1 MGSQSRIGRLFAIGV
16 VGVAALLV
24 VGLLPGDEDGPA
36 LGMTAD
42 SLTPA
47 ARSVTPVAPAI
58 VQPPGALPAAVYQA
72 RLAARLMFI
81 HPHRDGDGGAVY
93 TAYPTIS
100 DSGFAREV
108 HDAFIPMSV
117 LFDTLTT
124 LDALDRTGPVS
135 PIRFDPMPFAD
146 SLLRFNPDALGGPG
160 NLQLRFDVHGSL
172 AGRVAP
178 HWMVAL
184 ARGSGEP
191 IPLTPWGS
199 KGRERA
205 LVEGRRLA
213 ELVSD
218 DTVSSLKGVPFRV
231 VSYDRFDVDGARLV
245 IIRAIREAKH
255 HPGDSEVVTLIG
267 QSLGDTDEFA
277 PVWSLSEVLPD
288 ADFAFESVVG
298 ALRMGSARRPV
309 ILIEEQ
315 VGEDVCNGDRRGY
328 FLALMGDGRW
338 RDVGFWGPGC

>member
-36 LGMTAD
+36 LGLPAD
-42 SLTPA
+42 SVTAP
-47 ARSVTPVAPAI
+47 ARSVTPAAVR
-58 VQPPGALPAAVYQA
+58 PPGALPETDYQA

-81 HPHRDGDGGAVY
+81 HPHRDEEGGAVY

-100 DSGFAREV
+100 DSGFATEV
-108 HDAFIPMSV
+108 HDVFVPMSA
-117 LFDTLTT
+117 LFDTLTV
-124 LDALDRTGPVS
+124 LDALDRAGPVS

-146 SLLRFNPDALGGPG
+146 SLLRFNADALGGSG

-172 AGRVAP
+172 VGHVAP
-178 HWMVAL
+178 RWMVAL
-184 ARGSGEP
+184 ARGTGEP

-231 VSYDRFDVDGARLV
+231 VSYDRLDVDGARLV

-255 HPGDSEVVTLIG
+255 HPGDSEIVTLIG

-277 PVWSLSEVLPD
+277 PVWSLSEVRPD
-288 ADFAFESVVG
+288 ADFTFESVVG

-315 VGEDVCNGDRRGY
+315 TEEDVCSGDRRGY

-338 RDVGFWGPGC
+338 RDVGFWGQGC

>member
-36 LGMTAD
+36 LGLPAD
-42 SLTPA
+42 SVAPPT
-47 ARSVTPVAPAI
+47 RSVGPPPVL
-58 VQPPGALPAAVYQA
+58 PPGALPEADYQA

-81 HPHRDGDGGAVY
+81 HPRRDEGTGAVY
-93 TAYPTIS
+93 PGYPAIS
-100 DSGFAREV
+100 DPDFAREV
-108 HDAFIPMSV
+108 HDAFVPMSV
-117 LFDTLTT
+117 LFDTLTV
-124 LDALDRTGPVS
+124 LDALDRSGPVS
-135 PIRFDPMPFAD
+135 PIRIDPMPFAD
-146 SLLRFNPDALGGPG
+146 SLLRFNADALGGNG

-172 AGRVAP
+172 VGRVAP
-178 HWMVAL
+178 RWMVAL
-184 ARGSGEP
+184 ARGTAEP
-191 IPLTPWGS
+191 IPLTPWGA

-205 LVEGRRLA
+205 IVEGRRLA

-218 DTVSSLKGVPFRV
+218 DTVSSLKGVAFRV

-245 IIRAIREAKH
+245 IVRAIREAKQR
-255 HPGDSEVVTLIG
+255 PGDSEVVTLIG

-277 PVWSLSEVLPD
+277 PIWSFSELRPD
-288 ADFAFESVVG
+288 ADFGFESVVA
-298 ALRMGSARRPV
+298 ALRLGSARRPV

-315 VGEDVCNGDRRGY
+315 PGEDVCSGDRRGY

-338 RDVGFWGPGC
+338 RDVGSWGAGC

>member
-36 LGMTAD
+36 LGHPAD
-42 SLTPA
+42 SITPP
-47 ARSVTPVAPAI
+47 ARSVAPPA
-58 VQPPGALPAAVYQA
+58 VRPPGALPETDYQA

-81 HPHRDGDGGAVY
+81 HPRRDETSGAVY
-93 TAYPTIS
+93 PAYPTIS
-100 DSGFAREV
+100 DSGFARELRDV
-108 HDAFIPMSV
+108 FVPMSV
-117 LFDTLTT
+117 LFDTLTV
-124 LDALDRTGPVS
+124 LDALDRAGPVS
-135 PIRFDPMPFAD
+135 PIRIDPMPGAD
-146 SLLRFNPDALGGPG
+146 SLLRFNADALGGAG

-172 AGRVAP
+172 IGHVAP
-178 HWMVAL
+178 RWMVAL
-184 ARGSGEP
+184 ARGTTESL
-191 IPLTPWGS
+191 PLTPWGS

-205 LVEGRRLA
+205 IAEGRRLA

-245 IIRAIREAKH
+245 IVRAIREAKH
-255 HPGDSEVVTLIG
+255 RPGDSEVVTLIG

-277 PVWSLSEVLPD
+277 PIWSFSELRPD
-288 ADFAFESVVG
+288 ADFSFESVVA

-309 ILIEEQ
+309 VLIEQQPE
-315 VGEDVCNGDRRGY
+315 EDVCSGDGRGY
-328 FLALMGDGRW
+328 FLALMDDGRW

>member
-36 LGMTAD
+36 LGLTAD
-42 SLTPA
+42 SITPA
-47 ARSVTPVAPAI
+47 ARPVTPAV
-58 VQPPGALPAAVYQA
+58 VQGPGALPGAAYQA

-81 HPHRDGDGGAVY
+81 HPHRDEASGAVY
-93 TAYPTIS
+93 PAYPAIT
-100 DSGFAREV
+100 DSTFARELRDV
-108 HDAFIPMSV
+108 FVPMAV
-117 LFDTLTT
+117 LFDTLTV
-124 LDALDRTGPVS
+124 LDALDRSGMVS
-135 PIRFDPMPFAD
+135 PIRIDPMPIAD
-146 SLLRFNPDALGGPG
+146 SLLRFNADAMGGSG

-172 AGRVAP
+172 IGHVAP
-178 HWMVAL
+178 RWMVAL
-184 ARGSGEP
+184 ARGTAEP
-191 IPLTPWGS
+191 LPMTPWGS

-205 LVEGRRLA
+205 IAEGRRLA

-245 IIRAIREAKH
+245 IVRAIREAKH
-255 HPGDSEVVTLIG
+255 RPGDSEIVTLIG

-277 PVWSLSEVLPD
+277 PIWSLSELSPD
-288 ADFAFESVVG
+288 ADFTFESVVG

-309 ILIEEQ
+309 VLIEEQ
-315 VGEDVCNGDRRGY
+315 PGEDVCNGDGRGY
-328 FLALMGDGRW
+328 FLALMDDGRW
-338 RDVGFWGPGC
+338 RNVGFWRPGC